1 MAGPKEHYMVK
12 NLVRALVSGREPATA
27 MKGNN
32 LMSTT
37 RIVWTLLLTG
47 TLALVATGT
56 GAQSIAQPGQSQE
69 QDSIDEQSRLGRPWG
84 IVGSWFG
91 TTGTGLKQLWTFHA
105 DGTVFRSVPGEVSI
119 APGRPPHTL
128 THGVWRYLG
137 DGRFG
142 VTMWDIFY
150 DVNTGQLIQY
160 TKVRLEI
167 TQRDDRDAASARA
180 RLDFLDAQGVVL
192 RTITGTTSFVRIP
205 FEPLE

>member
-1 MAGPKEHYMVK
+1 
-12 NLVRALVSGREPATA
+12 
-27 MKGNN
+27 
-32 LMSTT
+32 MSTT

-56 GAQSIAQPGQSQE
+56 EAQSIAQPGQSQE
-69 QDSIDEQSRLGRPWG
+69 QDSTNDEPGRLGRPWG

-119 APGRPPHTL
+119 APARPPHTL

-150 DVNTGQLIQY
+150 DVNTAQLIQY
-160 TKVRLEI
+160 TKVRLEV
-167 TQRDDRDAASARA
+167 TQGDDRDAASARA
-180 RLDFLDAQGVVL
+180 RLDFLDPQGVVL

-205 FEPLE
+205 FEPIE